1 MESLKCSKL
10 RSLAKIDGVKTEP
23 ADPKHTESRS
33 KEKYMRR
40 LDWYLGS
47 FLLGAALIAPVGI
60 QAKDKDKD
68 HNCPANGYYDRDHKD
83 CHNWDDHES
92 RAYQTWEE
100 AQHKAR
106 QEFSRLK
113 AKEQSEYWK
122 WRHEH
127 PDDDKD
133 RH

>member
-1 MESLKCSKL
+1 
-10 RSLAKIDGVKTEP
+10 
-23 ADPKHTESRS
+23 
-33 KEKYMRR
+33 MRR

-47 FLLGAALIAPVGI
+47 FLLGVALIAPVGI

-83 CHNWDDHES
+83 CHNWDDHEG
-92 RAYQTWEE
+92 RAYQSWEE
-100 AQHKAR
+100 AQHKTH
-106 QEFSRLK
+106 QEFSGLK

-127 PDDDKD
+127 PDNDNDKD
-133 RH
+133 RR